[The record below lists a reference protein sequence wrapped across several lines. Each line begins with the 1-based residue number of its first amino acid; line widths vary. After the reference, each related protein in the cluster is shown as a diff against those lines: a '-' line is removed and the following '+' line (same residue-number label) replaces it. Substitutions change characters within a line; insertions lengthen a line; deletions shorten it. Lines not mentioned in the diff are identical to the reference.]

1 MAKNSKEKSRY
12 LSKKI
17 RDRNIAPRVCV
28 RAVKEIKNII
38 SRIVKFA
45 SASGPWRRD
54 ERHRGVVP
62 MCVKWFCG
70 ARHDVTI
77 PSATLMVAEQTF
89 ITDPPSTG

>member
-1 MAKNSKEKSRY
+1 MSRNSRIEGEIVC
-12 LSKKI
+12 LELKKFGI
-17 RDRNIAPRVCV
+17 EISHLAC
-28 RAVKEIKNII
+28 KEIKNII

-45 SASGPWRRD
+45 SANGPWHRD

-77 PSATLMVAEQTF
+77 PNATLMVAEQTF